1 MGTRSFLTAQVL
13 ERVEEELRTFRQAA
27 KARVAFLIDGNGQL
41 LGQAGDAAKVDTTA
55 IAALTASN
63 MAASKAIAELVG
75 EDKFGGVLHEGEEEH
90 LHLSVVG
97 GVAILVVLFNAETS
111 IGLVRLRVKNTTK
124 NLEALLIQGV
134 EDGIGEEEDLSPFAE
149 ITEDDIDQLFR

>member
-1 MGTRSFLTAQVL
+1 VGTRSFLTAQVL